1 MPYLFVPEAF
11 LPEGVGFALF
21 GPEHLAWLAVLCV
34 AASGLILYARRLAPQ
49 GRLRLARALAYGQLA
64 LEILRDVY
72 IIAAGGWRWSYLPLH
87 PCAFTMFFMVLW
99 ARKPAKLWGN
109 LMYGFGLAGAL
120 AALLFC
126 NWTNQPIWQ
135 FQTIYSF
142 EFHGLLVAWILMLL
156 LSGDIRPEWKG
167 LWQCIGFLA
176 VAVPLTAIANNILPD
191 CNFFFTREGS
201 EGSPLEFLIQLFGTP
216 WWLVAY
222 GALALVLLTTEFLP
236 WRISECRKQKV

>member
-21 GPEHLAWLAVLCV
+21 GPEHLTWLAVLCV
-34 AASGLILYARRLAPQ
+34 AASGLILYGRRLDSQ

-109 LMYGFGLAGAL
+109 LMYGFGLVGAL

-126 NWTNQPIWQ
+126 NWTNQPIW
-135 FQTIYSF
+135 
-142 EFHGLLVAWILMLL
+142 
-156 LSGDIRPEWKG
+156 
-167 LWQCIGFLA
+167 
-176 VAVPLTAIANNILPD
+176 
-191 CNFFFTREGS
+191 
-201 EGSPLEFLIQLFGTP
+201 
-216 WWLVAY
+216 
-222 GALALVLLTTEFLP
+222 
-236 WRISECRKQKV
+236 